1 MAAWLH
7 SARLEP
13 ASPISPLVRV
23 STSVTFCVTSAAPA
37 APAEPPPPEAQQ
49 SSVPLLAQLHGGDG
63 GGGGG
68 GGGGGDGGGGGGG
81 GDGGDG
87 GDGGVVLGQL
97 PRLEDAKGAKDT
109 ATSPL
114 ASDLGSDSDEAR
126 NPQPYATWA
135 AARAATPRTQAATS
149 CMQVAPASDSEVTLA
164 YDSSEVYE
172 SGALGRD
179 TEPVSLISPA
189 APTAPAAPA
198 APPPLLAQQ
207 SSVQAGI
214 RLFSQ
219 GEEARGG
226 RAWGAMSGGPSLAV
240 SEALRPG
247 DHRSFLLKMGGT

>member
-1 MAAWLH
+1 M
-7 SARLEP
+7 
-13 ASPISPLVRV
+13 
-23 STSVTFCVTSAAPA
+23 
-37 APAEPPPPEAQQ
+37 
-49 SSVPLLAQLHGGDG
+49 
-63 GGGGG
+63 
-68 GGGGGDGGGGGGG
+68 
-81 GDGGDG
+81 
-87 GDGGVVLGQL
+87 LGQL

-126 NPQPYATWA
+126 SPMQHGLQPHA
-135 AARAATPRTQAATS
+135 AQAATPRTQAATS

-164 YDSSEVYE
+164 YDSSEVDE

-179 TEPVSLISPA
+179 TKPASLIS
-189 APTAPAAPA
+189 PTAPAAPA

-219 GEEARGG
+219 GEEAWGRSEKARGET
-226 RAWGAMSGGPSLAV
+226 AWGAMGGGPSLAV